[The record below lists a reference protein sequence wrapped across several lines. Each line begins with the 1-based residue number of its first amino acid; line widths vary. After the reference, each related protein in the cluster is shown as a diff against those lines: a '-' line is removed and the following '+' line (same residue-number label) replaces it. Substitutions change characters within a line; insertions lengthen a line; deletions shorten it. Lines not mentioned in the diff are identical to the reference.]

1 VVIPWAAPAGRG
13 GVTGSNGNR
22 TNDDADSTGTATFS
36 VGALVADRYQI
47 RRLVGSGSTGE
58 VYEAID
64 QGLGVR
70 VALKTLKHAVS
81 RHPVLLERF
90 RREIQNARRVTHPNV
105 CRIFDMGV
113 HRGDKLQRFFL
124 TMELLAGESLAVHL
138 AKREPFS
145 TVEAL
150 PILTQIASGL
160 QAAHDS
166 GVVHRDL
173 KPGNLVML
181 SGEDGGPMRAVI
193 TDFGLAISVEQVG
206 LGLTESSELIGTP
219 EYMAPEQ
226 TEPGSATPATD
237 VYALGII
244 AYEMLTKRRPF
255 DNEASPIATVLK
267 RRHEAPRPLRQLL
280 PDIDPKWET
289 AIVLRALAREPERR
303 FQRPVDFIAA
313 LTSNVPP
320 SPSDSGR
327 WRAALKRGGR

>member
-1 VVIPWAAPAGRG
+1 M
-13 GVTGSNGNR
+13 TSSNGDR
-22 TNDDADSTGTATFS
+22 TNGDADSTARGTFA
-36 VGALVADRYQI
+36 VGDLVSDRYQI
-47 RRLVGSGSTGE
+47 GRLVGSGSTGE
-58 VYEAID
+58 VYEATD
-64 QGLGVR
+64 QGLGVK

-81 RHPVLLERF
+81 KHPVLLERF
-90 RREIQNARRVTHPNV
+90 RREIQNARKVTHLNV

-113 HRGDKLQRFFL
+113 HKVGKQQRFFL

-138 AKREPFS
+138 AKRAPYS
-145 TVEAL
+145 TDEAL

-181 SGEDGGPMRAVI
+181 PGEAGGPMRAVI

-255 DNEASPIATVLK
+255 DNAATPIATVLK

-280 PDIDPKWET
+280 PDIDPKWEA

-303 FQRPVDFIAA
+303 FQRPLDFIAA
-313 LTSNVPP
+313 LTSGSPP
-320 SPSDSGR
+320 SPSESGR
-327 WRAALKRGGR
+327 WRSVLKRSGR